1 MMRCSKKNNNSGRNF
16 YISCVTVAAKATLV
30 LSIAL
35 TLLSCEKPKVGGD
48 TNAVRTPEPI
58 SEKKNKPA
66 PKETA
71 RPVLKEIPRPGE
83 ISLFDGKT
91 LGQWKI
97 NEFWKP
103 GKVYIKDGAIYLET
117 GNDLTGISWKGP
129 LVRMNYE
136 ISLDTMRTKGEDFFC
151 GLTFPVGPSPC
162 TFVIGG
168 WGGQVVGLSNIDY
181 LDAANNETTQVMSFE
196 TGRWYHV
203 RVRVT
208 KNKIEAWIDEEKM
221 VDVVTTGR
229 KFDIRMEVEESRPLG
244 VASWQTGTALRN
256 IRLKTFTDTRR
267 E

>member
-1 MMRCSKKNNNSGRNF
+1 MMRCFQKNYGKSGCDL
-16 YISCVTVAAKATLV
+16 YIPRLTAVIRATLT
-30 LSIAL
+30 LSIML
-35 TLLSCEKPKVGGD
+35 VLLSCEKPKVSGD
-48 TNAVRTPEPI
+48 TNA
-58 SEKKNKPA
+58 KQA

-71 RPVLKEIPRPGE
+71 KPVLKEIPRPGE

-91 LGQWKI
+91 LGHWKI

-103 GKVYIKDGAIYLET
+103 GKVHIKDGAIHLET

-129 LVRMNYE
+129 LVHMNYE
-136 ISLDTMRTKGEDFFC
+136 VSLDTMRTKGEDFFC

-229 KFDIRMEVEESRPLG
+229 KLDIRMEVEESRPLG

-256 IRLKTFTDTRR
+256 IRLKTFID
-267 E
+267 

>member
-1 MMRCSKKNNNSGRNF
+1 MMRYFQKNCKKSGCNLYMPRLTAM
-16 YISCVTVAAKATLV
+16 IRAILT
-30 LSIAL
+30 LSIML
-35 TLLSCEKPKVGGD
+35 TLLSCEKPEGGGD
-48 TNAVRTPEPI
+48 TNATLPPETIP
-58 SEKKNKPA
+58 EKKIKPA

-71 RPVLKEIPRPGE
+71 KPVVLKEIPRPGE

-129 LVRMNYE
+129 LVHMNYE

-229 KFDIRMEVEESRPLG
+229 KLDIRMEVEESRPLG

-256 IRLKTFTDTRR
+256 IRLKAFID
-267 E
+267 

>member
-1 MMRCSKKNNNSGRNF
+1 MMRYSQKKYKNSGCNL
-16 YISCVTVAAKATLV
+16 YIPRLTIVMRAVLT
-30 LSIAL
+30 LSIML

-48 TNAVRTPEPI
+48 TNATVPSEPI
-58 SEKKNKPA
+58 PEEKTRPA
-66 PKETA
+66 PKEIA
-71 RPVLKEIPRPGE
+71 KPVLKEIPRPGE

-91 LGQWKI
+91 LGHWKI

-129 LVRMNYE
+129 LVHMNYE

-229 KFDIRMEVEESRPLG
+229 KLDIRMEVEESRPLG

-256 IRLKTFTDTRR
+256 IRLKTFTN
-267 E
+267 

>member
-1 MMRCSKKNNNSGRNF
+1 MMRCSKKNYNNSGRNL
-16 YISCVTVAAKATLV
+16 YISCVTAAAKATLV

-48 TNAVRTPEPI
+48 TETAPPP
-58 SEKKNKPA
+58 KPT
-66 PKETA
+66 PKETTKPTMEETA
-71 RPVLKEIPRPGE
+71 KPVLKEIPRPGE

-91 LGQWKI
+91 LGHWKI

-103 GKVYIKDGAIYLET
+103 GKVYVKDGAIQLET

-129 LVRMNYE
+129 LVHKNYE
-136 ISLDTMRTKGEDFFC
+136 VSLDAMRTKGEDFFC
-151 GLTFPVGPSPC
+151 CLTFPVGANSC
-162 TFVIGG
+162 SFVIGG

-181 LDAANNETTQVMSFE
+181 FDAANNETTQIMSFE
-196 TGRWYHV
+196 SGRWYHV

-229 KFDIRMEVEESRPLG
+229 KLDIRMEVEESRPLG

-256 IRLKTFTDTRR
+256 IRLKTFTD
-267 E
+267 